1 MDILLAGN
9 NDPPLGRI
17 ACRRFCPALLT
28 LRIGFRDHGERHSG
42 RDRKVFGFIPE
53 CPFTFIQE
61 SRSESSRNP
70 VHLRPGTPFTFGRN
84 TQNSEV

>member
-28 LRIGFRDHGERHSG
+28 LRIDSG
-42 RDRKVFGFIPE
+42 IMVNAIPGADRKVFGFIPE

-70 VHLRPGTPFTFGRN
+70 VHLRPGTPFIFGRN